1 MKYGKYGVIG
11 CVFFAF
17 FILSCNSGE
26 QMHKNESFQNIIDH
40 VAGED
45 WVSLSQKRIYFGHQ
59 SVGYNIVDG
68 IKDIM
73 QEREQIDLN
82 IIETT
87 SADDFSDPVFAH
99 SRIGQNTDLSSKM
112 EAFGQTIRQGL
123 GEKTDIAFFKF
134 CYVDI
139 TEKTNVEKLF
149 ASYKQ
154 TMQSLQKE
162 FSNTVFLYAT
172 VPLRTVKSSWKTWV
186 KKLIGKDYIWEY
198 ADNIKRNE
206 FNKMIR
212 EEYGD
217 TGRIF
222 DIARAESTYPNGKRE
237 KFKSKGTEY
246 AALAPAY
253 TDDGGHLNETGRK
266 QVAGHLL
273 SLMARVAAAE

>member
-1 MKYGKYGVIG
+1 MQGNKSFKNQIDQVSEEEWGV
-11 CVFFAF
+11 
-17 FILSCNSGE
+17 LSS
-26 QMHKNESFQNIIDH
+26 
-40 VAGED
+40 
-45 WVSLSQKRIYFGHQ
+45 KRIYFGHQ

-87 SADDFSDPVFAH
+87 SADDFSDSVFAH

-112 EAFGQTIRQGL
+112 EAFSQTIRQGL
-123 GEKTDIAFFKF
+123 GEKSDIAFFKF

-162 FSNTVFLYAT
+162 FPDTVFLYAT

-212 EEYGD
+212 EEYGH

-237 KFKSKGTEY
+237 KFKFKGIEY
-246 AALAPAY
+246 AALVPAY
-253 TDDGGHLNETGRK
+253 TNDGGHLNKTGRR
-266 QVAGHLL
+266 QVAAHLL
-273 SLMARVAAAE
+273 SLMAGVVAAE